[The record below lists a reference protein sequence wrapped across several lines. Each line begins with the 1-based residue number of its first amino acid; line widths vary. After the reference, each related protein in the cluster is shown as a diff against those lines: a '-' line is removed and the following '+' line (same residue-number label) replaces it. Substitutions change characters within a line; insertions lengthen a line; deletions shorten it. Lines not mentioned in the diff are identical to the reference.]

1 MQARPGRDINDLAQ
15 EVADFLFAGGT
26 VGQIHG
32 LDTED
37 LEAVYA
43 LGYNLYNQARWDEA
57 LRVFCFLSVED
68 HLDRRFHVARGGCL
82 LMLRRYEEAFKAYGL
97 AHVLDVSDP
106 VVALQCA
113 ECLIALRRKDDARTA
128 LETVAVLARESEA
141 FQPIRARA
149 AALAALIG
157 LQ

>member
-1 MQARPGRDINDLAQ
+1 MQTQPGRDINDLAQ
-15 EVADFLFAGGT
+15 EIADFLFAGGT

-32 LDTED
+32 LDTKD

-57 LRVFCFLSVED
+57 LQVFSFLVVED
-68 HLDRRFHVARGGCL
+68 HLERRFQVARGGCL
-82 LMLRRYEEAFKAYGL
+82 LMLKRYEAAFKAYGL
-97 AHVLDVSDP
+97 AHVLDVTDP

-113 ECLIALRRKDDARTA
+113 ECLIALGRKDDARSA
-128 LETVAVLARESEA
+128 LETVAVLAQESEA

-149 AALAALIG
+149 AALSALIG
-157 LQ
+157 PQ

>member
-82 LMLRRYEEAFKAYGL
+82 LMLRRYEEGVQSL
-97 AHVLDVSDP
+97 W
-106 VVALQCA
+106 
-113 ECLIALRRKDDARTA
+113 ARSRA
-128 LETVAVLARESEA
+128 RCVGPGGGVAVRRV
-141 FQPIRARA
+141 FDRATPQ
-149 AALAALIG
+149 G
-157 LQ
+157 